1 MEVSKDQGGMLQAAE
16 HLASRADIALRA
28 GLRVERLSLEDQEG
42 IVCDWKQARSSMAD
56 DLRLIHYGFAFVLA
70 GTIFDK
76 QQTAA
81 ISDELRKQVSADMSH
96 TREAREAAVEWGL
109 APDMEQTNP
118 FARTGYKLAS
128 RFLHHD
134 SAVIEQLAHA
144 LLAKKTMTEDELKTW
159 FAEHAEPLALAEVEQ
174 SILYE

>member
-1 MEVSKDQGGMLQAAE
+1 MEVNREEAGLLQAAE

-28 GLRVERLSLEDQEG
+28 GLRVECLSLEAPEG
-42 IVCDWKQARSSMAD
+42 IVCDWRQARGSMGD

-70 GTIFDK
+70 GTILDK
-76 QQTAA
+76 QQTGA
-81 ISDELRKQVSADMSH
+81 ISDELRKQLSADRTH
-96 TREAREAAVEWGL
+96 TREARETAVEWGL
-109 APDMEQTNP
+109 ASDIEETNP

-134 SAVIEQLAHA
+134 SAVIDQLAHA
-144 LLAKKTMTEDELKTW
+144 LLARKTMMEDELKAW
-159 FAEHAEPLALAEVEQ
+159 FADHAELLALAEVEQ